1 MCPQGTN
8 EGSLCSPDKGAVF
21 LPQVWRSYLKAT
33 PNVVGAAVGSEAT
46 HRPSRAWPPLPR
58 SAREQEG
65 HLHPPLLHDLQTT
78 AMDVFPCV
86 RDCVS
91 PSHLLPK

>member
-1 MCPQGTN
+1 M
-8 EGSLCSPDKGAVF
+8 KGPYA
-21 LPQVWRSYLKAT
+21 LQTKGPSSYHRSGGVT
-33 PNVVGAAVGSEAT
+33 SRQPNVVGAAVGSEAT